1 MCRSNAEGGRRCS
14 GCGDTRKQSAARADR
29 RRRAR
34 LRADAHSRMGT
45 PIDEV
50 VTATKGSPSAADRAW
65 ERHERFLQS
74 IKATPG
80 TNPEIARLQLARLES
95 ATMFDPSRAW
105 VREAMLAGVASGDVD
120 PAAVRRAFEE
130 EVVDERDAQHLAVVL
145 DAVVAEQTRVLAT
158 AA

>member
-1 MCRSNAEGGRRCS
+1 MCRSTAEGGRRCS

-34 LRADAHSRMGT
+34 LRADAYSRMGT

-50 VTATKGSPSAADRAW
+50 VEATKRSPSAADRAW
-65 ERHERFLQS
+65 QRHERFLRS

-80 TNPEIARLQLARLES
+80 TNPEIARLQLARLQS
-95 ATMFDPSRAW
+95 ATILDPSRAW
-105 VREAMLAGVASGDVD
+105 VREAMLADVASGDVD
-120 PAAVRRAFEE
+120 PAAVKRAFEDE
-130 EVVDERDAQHLAVVL
+130 DVDERDAQHLAVVL
-145 DAVVAEQTRVLAT
+145 DAVVAERSRVV

>member
-1 MCRSNAEGGRRCS
+1 
-14 GCGDTRKQSAARADR
+14 
-29 RRRAR
+29 
-34 LRADAHSRMGT
+34 MGA

-50 VTATKGSPSAADRAW
+50 LTSTKRSSSSADRAW
-65 ERHERFLQS
+65 ERHERFLRS

-80 TNPEIARLQLARLES
+80 TNPEIARLQLARLSS

-120 PAAVRRAFEE
+120 PAAVRRAFEDE
-130 EVVDERDAQHLAVVL
+130 TVDERDAQHLAVVL
-145 DAVVAEQTRVLAT
+145 DAVVAERTRVLAT